1 MKKLILFTAMIVMTG
16 IALGQGVQKGNLVGV
31 HVMTVTLTP
40 GVTMEQFLDFYQ
52 NKYIPA
58 YEKNLPGIKMYVAKG
73 IRGENENSFG
83 LIYIITSKEVRDKYW
98 TETDVTTELAQSAFK
113 KLEPLS
119 EEGKKL
125 GAWTRTKYTDWVIQ

>member
-1 MKKLILFTAMIVMTG
+1 MTG
-16 IALGQGVQKGNLVGV
+16 ITFGQGVQKGNLVGV

-98 TETDVTTELAQSAFK
+98 TETDVTTELAQGAFK

-119 EEGKKL
+119 EERKKL
-125 GAWTRTKYTDWVIQ
+125 GTWTRTKYTDWVIQ